1 MASERIFITSF
12 ENVFAQQNMTNM
24 TSPTQLVTGGGGMQQ
39 GGGQGM
45 SGMGGMEHGG
55 GQGMSGMGGME
66 HGGGQGMSGMG
77 GMEHGGGQGMSGMGG
92 MEHGGGQG
100 MSGMGGME
108 HGGGQGMSGMGG
120 MEHGGGQGMSGM
132 GGMEHGGGQ
141 GMSGMGGMGDN
152 TGNTP
157 GMIKEMC
164 HMGED
169 MPPHYCEPAYH
180 VMSSV
185 KGIRIN
191 DVFPVND
198 KELELEIQ
206 NMNRDANVT
215 NHDIVIVGGGGGSLA
230 GASVIQG
237 GWNNSTQGY
246 LKLDGSGSIYDL
258 NSVHI
263 HLFPLTE

>member
-1 MASERIFITSF
+1 
-12 ENVFAQQNMTNM
+12 
-24 TSPTQLVTGGGGMQQ
+24 MQQ
-39 GGGQGM
+39 
-45 SGMGGMEHGG
+45 
-55 GQGMSGMGGME
+55 
-66 HGGGQGMSGMG
+66 
-77 GMEHGGGQGMSGMGG
+77 
-92 MEHGGGQG
+92 GGGQG

-215 NHDIVIVGGGGGSLA
+215 NLDIVIVGGGGGSLA

>member
-1 MASERIFITSF
+1 MKKGAIQLYRSTGTMLIVSVLLGLITLGMTSERIFITSF

-24 TSPTQLVTGGGGMQQ
+24 TSPTQLMTGGGGMQQ
-39 GGGQGM
+39 
-45 SGMGGMEHGG
+45 
-55 GQGMSGMGGME
+55 
-66 HGGGQGMSGMG
+66 
-77 GMEHGGGQGMSGMGG
+77 
-92 MEHGGGQG
+92 
-100 MSGMGGME
+100 
-108 HGGGQGMSGMGG
+108 
-120 MEHGGGQGMSGM
+120 
-132 GGMEHGGGQ
+132 GGGQ

-191 DVFPVND
+191 DVSPVND

-215 NHDIVIVGGGGGSLA
+215 NLDIVIVGGGGGSLA